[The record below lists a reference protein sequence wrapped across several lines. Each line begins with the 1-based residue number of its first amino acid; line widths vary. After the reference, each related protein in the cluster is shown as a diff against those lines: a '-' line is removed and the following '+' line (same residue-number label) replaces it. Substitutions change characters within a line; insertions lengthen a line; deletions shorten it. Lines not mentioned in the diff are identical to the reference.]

1 MDKKILVVVDMQN
14 DFIDG
19 ALGTAEAQAIIPDA
33 VAHIQERKAQGYEM
47 IATLDTHGEDY
58 MNTAEGKKLPVP
70 HCIRKTSG
78 WEINPQ
84 IREALGQCTL
94 VEKPSFGSL
103 VLPGMIRDRL
113 EGADSLTIELMGLCT
128 DICVVSNAMILKA
141 NFPEAT
147 LQVKGNCCAGVSVQT
162 HEAALKTMGCC
173 QIDVI

>member
-14 DFIDG
+14 DIIDG
-19 ALGTAEAQAIIPDA
+19 ALGTPEAQAIVPGA

-58 MNTAEGKKLPVP
+58 LNTSEGRKLPVP
-70 HCIRKTSG
+70 HCIRKTPG
-78 WEINPQ
+78 WEINPR
-84 IREALGQCTL
+84 IREALGNCTL

-103 VLPGMIRDRL
+103 TLPEIILDMA
-113 EGADSLTIELMGLCT
+113 EGASLTIELMGLCT
-128 DICVVSNAMILKA
+128 DICVVSNAMLLKA
-141 NFPEAT
+141 NFPEAV
-147 LQVKGNCCAGVSVQT
+147 LQVKGNCCAGVTPQT